1 MLVFLVKGDENV
13 SVFSFV
19 AKPVVKADIVAY
31 ELKSKLIVFDVL
43 VKGDENVSEFSL
55 VFKFVIVAYVVE
67 AVADVK

>member
-1 MLVFLVKGDENV
+1 MLSDLAN
-13 SVFSFV
+13 
-19 AKPVVKADIVAY
+19 PVVNADVVAY

-43 VKGDENVSEFSL
+43 VNGAENVNAYSL